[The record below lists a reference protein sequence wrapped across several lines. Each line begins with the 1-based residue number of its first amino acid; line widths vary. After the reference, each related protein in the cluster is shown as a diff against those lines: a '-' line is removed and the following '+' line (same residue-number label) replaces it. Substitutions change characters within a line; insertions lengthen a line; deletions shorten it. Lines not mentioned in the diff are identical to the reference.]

1 MKEKITN
8 TLIDEENNPFTIK
21 CKIDVLEIL
30 KNMESKNQEQ
40 LIDWFIEKIN
50 ERIKIN
56 SSDVTIQYADGTKE
70 QVPNTYSCTFET
82 KKD

>member
-21 CKIDVLEIL
+21 CKIDVLEML
-30 KNMESKNQEQ
+30 KNMKSKDQEQ

-70 QVPNTYSCTFET
+70 QVPNTYSYTFET